1 LLIVRA
7 SDSDTSFFICIVF
20 LWFFRPSLAKIGNEG
35 CNEIVTTFD
44 FVSLPPEGLLPADD
58 RFRFRQFISLCIC
71 ILRLLHLRREII
83 VLYLGQNDRTFVR
96 ANCATLGA
104 IGNDNDA
111 FIVQVCRMKC
121 GLCSISKQNE
131 NEVRSANAA
140 RRDQRTFR
148 CGVTRARRGRKKEK
162 RSRVSFRQRHGG
174 GRCAPASFQ
183 PSLRS
188 ASLFRSP
195 NRRPK
200 RADG

>member
-1 LLIVRA
+1 MPKADALLLIVRA
-7 SDSDTSFFICIVF
+7 SDSDTSFFIFIVF
-20 LWFFRPSLAKIGNEG
+20 LSFFRRIIPETENEG

-121 GLCSISKQNE
+121 GVCSISEQNE

-148 CGVTRARRGRKKEK
+148 CGVTRARRGRKW
-162 RSRVSFRQRHGG
+162 RTQW
-174 GRCAPASFQ
+174 RCASVSGTAADVAFR
-183 PSLRS
+183 LRS
-188 ASLFRSP
+188 SRLSACTSLNRSP
-195 NRRPK
+195 NR
-200 RADG
+200 